1 MELKDYTDLTYRERT
16 LLAEF
21 RLSDTQTQE
30 KILAE
35 VKALNAQETSENAA
49 EENGVNL

>member
-21 RLSDTQTQE
+21 RLSDTNDQE

-35 VKALNAQETSENAA
+35 VKALNAQKASENSAK
-49 EENGVNL
+49 ESEGNL